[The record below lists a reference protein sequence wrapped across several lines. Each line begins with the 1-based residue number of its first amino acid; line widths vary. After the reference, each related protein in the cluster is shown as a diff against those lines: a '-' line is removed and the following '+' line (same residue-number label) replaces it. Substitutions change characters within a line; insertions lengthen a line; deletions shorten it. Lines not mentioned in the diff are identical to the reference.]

1 MRHARDGGVA
11 EDQDRPRL
19 LVILVGCPLLTHGK
33 SYRLAL
39 ILPFLA
45 LKIAAGR
52 SRGGGPQGGPGEN
65 PVPTGGVAAHIGGTK
80 PGGPTAN
87 LRGPAAPLPAVPGG
101 PDTIPP
107 GSRPSMV
114 AGPDVT
120 TGGP

>member
-65 PVPTGGVAAHIGGTK
+65 PVPTGGVAAHIGGTT
-80 PGGPTAN
+80 PRVATTTPCRA
-87 LRGPAAPLPAVPGG
+87 AAPLASVPAAGN
-101 PDTIPP
+101 TIAPR
-107 GSRPSMV
+107 SR
-114 AGPDVT
+114 A
-120 TGGP
+120 